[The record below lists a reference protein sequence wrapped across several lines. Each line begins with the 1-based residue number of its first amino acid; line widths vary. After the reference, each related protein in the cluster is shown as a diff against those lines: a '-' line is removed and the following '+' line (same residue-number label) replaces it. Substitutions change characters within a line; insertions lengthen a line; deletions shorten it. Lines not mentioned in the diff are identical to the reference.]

1 MMMEYIHYLME
12 VYDHTGMSPR
22 AGASPIYLQGPGLVF
37 SKLLLIIFLYGFLNE
52 NVLRSFFR

>member
-12 VYDHTGMSPR
+12 VFEHIGLPPR

-37 SKLLLIIFLYGFLNE
+37 SKLTLIIILLPHKY
-52 NVLRSFFR
+52 